1 MGLQLYHRDIRE
13 HTRELYQE
21 KSTGL
26 SFQTIS
32 KQESCVDNQ
41 TTWLLGRIVLLAD
54 DSTPQFLDQLMS
66 SKCKWVNRSFLK
78 QTLGACRWL
87 SYIGIYE
94 SWTNGQTNSGPMVTV
109 FTKVLAFCCI
119 PIFCISCHPVSTSGM
134 GFPSQTRWIYSW
146 TFATILRPL
155 LVVKLKNLWLNSPKA
170 GKKQCTLVFSG
181 NWGPQ
186 NLMVSHRFS
195 YENSRVGVYNH
206 FHGTQL
212 DSTKGCLVP
221 CAEFQKLLQIL
232 TI

>member
-1 MGLQLYHRDIRE
+1 MTVTGWALNPKVCMGLQLYHRVIRE
-13 HTRELYQE
+13 HARELYQE

-87 SYIGIYE
+87 SYIGIDE
-94 SWTNGQTNSGPMVTV
+94 SWTNGQSNSGPMVTV

-119 PIFCISCHPVSTSGM
+119 PIFCISCHPVSTSGSCCVM
-134 GFPSQTRWIYSW
+134 TRPVYSMSFPSSLLKNMRFPSQTRWIYSN
-146 TFATILRPL
+146 FAA
-155 LVVKLKNLWLNSPKA
+155 LV
-170 GKKQCTLVFSG
+170 GGEIEQLV
-181 NWGPQ
+181 
-186 NLMVSHRFS
+186 
-195 YENSRVGVYNH
+195 
-206 FHGTQL
+206 
-212 DSTKGCLVP
+212 
-221 CAEFQKLLQIL
+221 A
-232 TI
+232 